1 MRVSDPPLHPLDEHV
16 PQDDRDSRGDCEPIL
31 YALQLRPHQTFR
43 DHRHRPERR
52 RTSQTSLI
60 RGPKSFQHANT
71 SSCRV
76 RPQES
81 TFRRRCW
88 PRRATT
94 PSRARFTA
102 CRVPISCPRVGHDR
116 PGYVGAGNDRSG
128 CMARSAGGVQGGA
141 PPDDPQTLKP
151 HQIAL
156 RYRYIARVARA
167 ADVCLVIIGQR
178 ESKRAP
184 PGTGFI
190 AFSYDLKSHHKTLIT
205 KRPLLGW
212 RSLMWTRLEKGLHQE
227 LLFEHVSCFEC
238 ESETYLSSIFL
249 DLNRR
254 AWTLRAWPI
263 PDEPTNIPVGA
274 WSIGFDDA
282 SRTTCLFKIA
292 NFFGAERALGVWCPE
307 VLEDRREPEER
318 VRLYTITDGE
328 PATRT
333 PDATEVRS
341 MMRVL
346 CRSHSSHVLCRPR
359 P

>member
-1 MRVSDPPLHPLDEHV
+1 MIEIHAATVSLYFTHCSFGRIRRFGIIGTVRNVAERRRRVSFADRKVFNTPIRHLVAFGRKNRHFDGDAGLDV
-16 PQDDRDSRGDCEPIL
+16 
-31 YALQLRPHQTFR
+31 LQLRRVPA
-43 DHRHRPERR
+43 
-52 RTSQTSLI
+52 SLLVAFLSLAP
-60 RGPKSFQHANT
+60 GS
-71 SSCRV
+71 
-76 RPQES
+76 
-81 TFRRRCW
+81 
-88 PRRATT
+88 ATT
-94 PSRARFTA
+94 ALDMWVPETTDPAAWRDLRAAFKEELR
-102 CRVPISCPRVGHDR
+102 
-116 PGYVGAGNDRSG
+116 
-128 CMARSAGGVQGGA
+128 
-141 PPDDPQTLKP
+141 PDDPQTLKP